1 MTQFENYLKYLKDK
15 KLNRLTIKNYQFY
28 LNRFFEFAEIKKPS
42 DISLKKIQLFI
53 NYLSQLKVHYK
64 TLNKATINYHLIA
77 LRSFLKYLEIKKIKN
92 IPSANEVKLE
102 KIFRQPVTLTKLDLE
117 KLLEAPRKFNNPEI
131 IKTRDKAILE
141 LLFSTG
147 LKVSKIAYLK
157 IKNIDLVK
165 NQITLASR
173 IFELSNQAKFWL
185 KDYLKMRT
193 DNIPSLFI
201 SHDRASRLRNK
212 PVNLSARSIQRL
224 VEKYAKSVGLTK
236 KVTPQTLRQ
245 AYANKL
251 LSQGLE
257 VKEVQKKLGHK
268 HINTTNLIYKG

>member
-28 LNRFFEFAEIKKPS
+28 LNRFFEFAKIKKPS

>member
-28 LNRFFEFAEIKKPS
+28 LNRFFEFAKIKKPS

-92 IPSANEVKLE
+92 IPSANEVKLK

-147 LKVSKIAYLK
+147 LKVSKIAYLT